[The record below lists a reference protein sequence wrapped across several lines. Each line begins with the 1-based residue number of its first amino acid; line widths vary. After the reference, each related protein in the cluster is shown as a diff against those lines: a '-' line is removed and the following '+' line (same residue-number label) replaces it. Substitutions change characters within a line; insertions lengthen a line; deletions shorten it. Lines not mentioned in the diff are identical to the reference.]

1 VFKANLLLEGA
12 DPAIVDQID
21 IDPSNALF
29 YPLLPSFRLN
39 LLKAYQI
46 QL

>member
-1 VFKANLLLEGA
+1 V
-12 DPAIVDQID
+12 VDVVD
-21 IDPSNALF
+21 IDPSNPLF
-29 YPLLPSFRLN
+29 FPLLPSFRLN